1 MEKWYIYRSMNGWF
15 FMVNVGKYII
25 HGWYGTYLYININ
38 TLLVDLFYP
47 PHFSSAVS
55 KFQKKLHPSKIQSQP
70 VVCRTPFGLPVL
82 PEVYNMKRGSSLSIH
97 SQSQVSG
104 WSETKSEYQTSRWST
119 HMYLEEKLREGFGGG
134 GWTWLKI
141 FFGGKERRETLEIIH
156 EWSLWLG
163 SGIKQ
168 QKTFSR
174 NCQLCSLIANQYS

>member
-1 MEKWYIYRSMNGWF
+1 MKNTHDESMEKWYIYRSMNGWF

-104 WSETKSEYQTSRWST
+104 WSQTKSEYQTSRWST
-119 HMYLEEKLREGFGGG
+119 HMYLEEKAGSPGGG
-134 GWTWLKI
+134 GELD
-141 FFGGKERRETLEIIH
+141 
-156 EWSLWLG
+156 S
-163 SGIKQ
+163 
-168 QKTFSR
+168 
-174 NCQLCSLIANQYS
+174 